1 MYKRQVLDGSGSMR
15 ADDYQPTRLEAAKRA
30 ATILIDS
37 LEPNDHAGVV
47 LFESGA
53 TTVSYL
59 TPFKTKTLDDI
70 NAIRQRDGAT
80 AIGDG
85 LVLGV
90 DMANSIPNKKK
101 VVILLS
107 DGDHNAG
114 VVSPDQAIQY
124 AKQKKIQI
132 HTIGMGSEEPVFLG
146 TNIYGNP
153 FFAELNEEELIRIAN
168 SADGKYY
175 KSVDNTSLDDIFSQI
190 SSEIDREE
198 EQVSIKDWMFIASG
212 ILLATNIYIIY
223 GKYKIVV

>member
-1 MYKRQVLDGSGSMR
+1 
-15 ADDYQPTRLEAAKRA
+15 
-30 ATILIDS
+30 
-37 LEPNDHAGVV
+37 
-47 LFESGA
+47 
-53 TTVSYL
+53 
-59 TPFKTKTLDDI
+59 
-70 NAIRQRDGAT
+70 
-80 AIGDG
+80 
-85 LVLGV
+85 
-90 DMANSIPNKKK
+90 
-101 VVILLS
+101 
-107 DGDHNAG
+107 
-114 VVSPDQAIQY
+114 
-124 AKQKKIQI
+124 
-132 HTIGMGSEEPVFLG
+132 MGSEEPVFLG